1 MSYLRAIFRLSLALI
16 LLAILG
22 SLVVLTSFFP
32 IKAKGYHLSMWL
44 LIAVG
49 RALLWAVNVKW
60 SCSDIE
66 RYRQDQGF
74 IFPNHISYLDILV
87 LIAIAPVRFLAKQEV
102 RSWPV
107 VGQAAMAIGCV
118 FVKRESKE
126 SRAIARSSLAK
137 IDHFPPIA
145 LFPEGRKG
153 PGHLL
158 KPFRY
163 GAFEIV
169 IEGEAPFI
177 PCALVYSEPEIA
189 LWYRGEFVLKA
200 AWRLCRQ
207 QKEGTV
213 ELIMLDTVYPKQSDD
228 PVALAEETHA
238 KIEAVL
244 LERSAF
250 TAQPPPFYKE

>member
-1 MSYLRAIFRLSLALI
+1 MNVLRAIFRLTLALI

-22 SLVVLTSFFP
+22 SAVVLSSFFP
-32 IKAKGYHLSMWL
+32 ITFRGYHLSMWL
-44 LIAVG
+44 VTAVG
-49 RALLWAVNVKW
+49 RSLLWAVNVKW
-60 SCSDIE
+60 SCTDVA
-66 RYRQDQGF
+66 RYKQHQGF
-74 IFPNHISYLDILV
+74 IFPNHMSYLDILV

-107 VGQAAMAIGCV
+107 VGQAAMAVGCV

-126 SRAIARSSLAK
+126 SRAIARSSLAH
-137 IDHFPPIA
+137 IDRFPPIV

-177 PCALVYSEPEIA
+177 PCALVYSQPEWAI
-189 LWYRGEFVLKA
+189 WYRGEFVLKA
-200 AWRLCRQ
+200 AWRLCRH

-213 ELIMLDTVYPKQSDD
+213 ELIMLDTVYPKQADD
-228 PVALAEETHA
+228 PTALAEETHA
-238 KIEAVL
+238 KITAVL
-244 LERSAF
+244 QERSAF